1 MQFFESYLA
10 VYIWG
15 RCYLIS
21 LIIIARSLNSYDF
34 SKKKLINF
42 CVNLLML
49 YAAANRYFYG
59 NRVKQLDVEA
69 LMEIERQKMHELL
82 DQYRHVLLQAGVLF
96 YLIFLIAT
104 LVTYIK
110 RVFTGIEFIVKF
122 MLVLRSNI
130 KHYFSAVGYKL

>member
-1 MQFFESYLA
+1 
-10 VYIWG
+10 
-15 RCYLIS
+15 
-21 LIIIARSLNSYDF
+21 
-34 SKKKLINF
+34 
-42 CVNLLML
+42 ML

-69 LMEIERQKMHELL
+69 LMEVERQKMHELL

-130 KHYFSAVGYKL
+130 KHYLSAFGYKL

>member
-1 MQFFESYLA
+1 
-10 VYIWG
+10 
-15 RCYLIS
+15 
-21 LIIIARSLNSYDF
+21 
-34 SKKKLINF
+34 
-42 CVNLLML
+42 ML

-69 LMEIERQKMHELL
+69 LMEVERQKMHELL

-122 MLVLRSNI
+122 MLVFWSNI